1 MTLKDLVKS
10 EGETHLSIAEK
21 MFKGNNILAGRLMV
35 TQRLNRDELTLSQYR
50 MFAGALGMSLK
61 KLLALIGKI

>member
-10 EGETHLSIAEK
+10 KGETHLSMAEK
-21 MFKGNNILAGRLMV
+21 MFEGNNIITGRLMV

-50 MFAGALGMSLK
+50 MFADALGMSLK
-61 KLLALIGKI
+61 KLLASIGKI